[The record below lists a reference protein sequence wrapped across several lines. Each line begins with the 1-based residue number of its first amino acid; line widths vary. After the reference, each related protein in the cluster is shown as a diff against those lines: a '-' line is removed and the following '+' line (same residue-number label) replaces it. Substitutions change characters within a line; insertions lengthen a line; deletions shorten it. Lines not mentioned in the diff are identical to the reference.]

1 MRFEVLGP
9 LRVTDGDRTLP
20 LGEPQQQKLLALL
33 LASPNQTV
41 GVDRLIDE
49 MWPVDPPASAHHLV
63 EVYVSRLRR
72 LLADSDGLPRLV
84 RDGRGY
90 RIQVEPDELDADRL
104 GTVLDQA
111 RGVVDRDPVT
121 ADRLLASFCPDGGER
136 PLGDLADDSP
146 GLRTLAVHLEELIL
160 QAVEARVEARL
171 RLGRHHQLAGE
182 LERLTAE
189 HPYRERLWEL
199 RMLALYRAGRQ
210 AEALE
215 TAGQLRALLGGE
227 LGIDPSPAV
236 LDMEERILLHDPGL
250 LWEPPLP
257 PSNLPHQLTSFVGR
271 SWEIAEV
278 AKLIDTHRLVT
289 LTGPGGAGKTRL
301 AIEVAER
308 VLSRFADGVWWVD
321 LAPARTRDQV
331 TAALAGALGLVRAPA
346 EATGSIVRS
355 LAPRTALLVIDSCE
369 HLTRPVAALVTAVLQ
384 GSRHVR
390 VLATSRTRLGSG
402 GEVTWSVPGLSLPE
416 PDALRADL
424 LLSDA
429 VRLLVERAG
438 AVDRTFTLTDANTEA
453 VVEIC
458 RRLDALPLAIE
469 MAAARL
475 RTLSPA
481 QIAAGLEERF
491 ELLADTSSSRD
502 RRHGTLEATCAW
514 SHHLLDPPTRRVFD
528 RLAVLAGAFDL
539 DAAAAVGCPEPGGP
553 TADRAVAH
561 LVEAS
566 MLTVDRHDDRV
577 RYRMLETLRQ
587 FGSRNLVHRGELEPT
602 RDAHARHFLGLAV
615 TAGEH
620 IVTPGFAA
628 WSEGLVEVDDDLH
641 QALEW
646 SLSHHPRA
654 ETLRAA
660 PGLFYHWYR
669 VGQARQAAQ
678 WSARMLEG
686 AADAPP
692 ELQAWAHMA
701 GTFAANVLGD
711 PEAAELHSG
720 EALRL
725 LEGTGTVTARVMAL
739 FARAQWAF
747 QIGTYREMAQLC
759 RRALQICDDEG
770 RTWDRAGPLSL
781 LGIAVLFESWDLD
794 QARRLVEDALPLHR
808 RLGHIGGLTT
818 INPLSPI
825 LRRKGD
831 LEGAERA
838 ALQACAWAAGSG
850 WEAQPLV
857 FLAEVLVD
865 RADLDAARGTLR
877 RALRRSVESG
887 LEVWYRTALRVL
899 ALVEARS
906 GHPELSARLVGASG
920 RNLPFYAQDPAV
932 DAEIEATV
940 RAALDGDTV
949 ARLEAEGFDMSDQEV
964 LELVEA
970 PPFPSAG
977 DDRGEKTPRRAT
989 GHVPAPG

>member
-1 MRFEVLGP
+1 MMAVIAANGRNA
-9 LRVTDGDRTLP
+9 
-20 LGEPQQQKLLALL
+20 ALH
-33 LASPNQTV
+33 V
-41 GVDRLIDE
+41 
-49 MWPVDPPASAHHLV
+49 
-63 EVYVSRLRR
+63 
-72 LLADSDGLPRLV
+72 LAD
-84 RDGRGY
+84 
-90 RIQVEPDELDADRL
+90 
-104 GTVLDQA
+104 
-111 RGVVDRDPVT
+111 
-121 ADRLLASFCPDGGER
+121 
-136 PLGDLADDSP
+136 
-146 GLRTLAVHLEELIL
+146 LE
-160 QAVEARVEARL
+160 
-171 RLGRHHQLAGE
+171 
-182 LERLTAE
+182 
-189 HPYRERLWEL
+189 
-199 RMLALYRAGRQ
+199 
-210 AEALE
+210 
-215 TAGQLRALLGGE
+215 
-227 LGIDPSPAV
+227 
-236 LDMEERILLHDPGL
+236 
-250 LWEPPLP
+250 
-257 PSNLPHQLTSFVGR
+257 
-271 SWEIAEV
+271 
-278 AKLIDTHRLVT
+278 
-289 LTGPGGAGKTRL
+289 
-301 AIEVAER
+301 
-308 VLSRFADGVWWVD
+308 
-321 LAPARTRDQV
+321 
-331 TAALAGALGLVRAPA
+331 
-346 EATGSIVRS
+346 
-355 LAPRTALLVIDSCE
+355 
-369 HLTRPVAALVTAVLQ
+369 
-384 GSRHVR
+384 
-390 VLATSRTRLGSG
+390 
-402 GEVTWSVPGLSLPE
+402 
-416 PDALRADL
+416 
-424 LLSDA
+424 
-429 VRLLVERAG
+429 
-438 AVDRTFTLTDANTEA
+438 
-453 VVEIC
+453 
-458 RRLDALPLAIE
+458 
-469 MAAARL
+469 
-475 RTLSPA
+475 
-481 QIAAGLEERF
+481 
-491 ELLADTSSSRD
+491 
-502 RRHGTLEATCAW
+502 
-514 SHHLLDPPTRRVFD
+514 
-528 RLAVLAGAFDL
+528 
-539 DAAAAVGCPEPGGP
+539 
-553 TADRAVAH
+553 
-561 LVEAS
+561 
-566 MLTVDRHDDRV
+566 
-577 RYRMLETLRQ
+577 

-628 WSEGLVEVDDDLH
+628 WSEGLVEVDDDLR

-686 AADAPP
+686 AADATP

-747 QIGTYREMAQLC
+747 QIGNCREMAQLC

-877 RALRRSVESG
+877 RALHRSVESG